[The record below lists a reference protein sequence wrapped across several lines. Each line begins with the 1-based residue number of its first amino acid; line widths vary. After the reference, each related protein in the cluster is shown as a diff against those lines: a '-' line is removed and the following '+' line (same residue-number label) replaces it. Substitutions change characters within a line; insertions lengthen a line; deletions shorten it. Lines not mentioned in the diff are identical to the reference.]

1 VSGEGF
7 RPRELA
13 PGLWRWTA
21 AHPEWHPNAAAGSTG
36 DWGPAVG
43 SVLCVDGDWAAFI
56 DALAPASPGFWDWA
70 DTRVAGVRRCSALT
84 TIGFHRRSRDELV
97 ERYGADTS
105 RARDRLPPGV
115 EKVALRGAGEVAYW
129 LPAHGALVLGDRIIG
144 AGAGRLAL
152 CPPSWIRYLG
162 NGLTHAGL
170 RERLRPLLELPVERV
185 LVAHG
190 EPVLSDGRAALAELL
205 G

>member
-1 VSGEGF
+1 VSDRGF

-21 AHPEWHPNAAAGSTG
+21 PHPEWNPYAAVGSTG
-36 DWGPAVG
+36 DWGREVG
-43 SVLCVDGDWAAFI
+43 SVLYVEGDYAAFI
-56 DALAPASPGFWDWA
+56 DALAPAAPGFWEWA
-70 DTRVAGVRRCSALT
+70 DARMAGVTKCSALT
-84 TIGFHRRSRDELV
+84 TIGFHRRSRDQVV

-115 EKVALRGAGEVAYW
+115 EKIPLRGAGEVAYW
-129 LPAHGALVLGDRIIG
+129 LPARAALVLGDRIHG
-144 AGAGRLAL
+144 AEGGGLEL

-162 NGLTHAGL
+162 LTRAGL
-170 RERLRPLLELPVERV
+170 RRKLRPLLELPVERV
-185 LVAHG
+185 LVSHG
-190 EPVLSDGRAALAELL
+190 EPVLRNARPALAEAI